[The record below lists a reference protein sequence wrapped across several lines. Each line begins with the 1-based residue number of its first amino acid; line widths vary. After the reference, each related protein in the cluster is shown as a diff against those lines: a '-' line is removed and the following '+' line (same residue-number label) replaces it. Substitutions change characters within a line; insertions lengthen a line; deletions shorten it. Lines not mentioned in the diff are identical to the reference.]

1 MSITYPTTKDSLT
14 NPSGTDTLSGVDH
27 ADQHSDVNDAIEALE
42 TKVGVDSSA
51 VVTSLDYLIKS
62 ASSTNPGHKHP
73 EAKVTVDISA
83 GHDHDG
89 TDSKLISVDDLDGSN
104 LATDGFGVSDKV
116 LLNFVPKTI
125 TDAGDYTTATEHD
138 FTDWDLTALTSSTA
152 VRVKLRVLFQDDTA
166 GSYIAFRKNGDT
178 GELAQTFYLYA
189 ITAGLTVSADID
201 VDMDAG
207 QIIEIKTSDIAAGG
221 PVTAVIVSV
230 SGWYEPAQT

>member
-1 MSITYPTTKDSLT
+1 MAEGTTDFPTTIDDNGVKDST
-14 NPSGTDTLSGVDH
+14 TEITSTIYNN
-27 ADQHSDVNDAIEALE
+27 HSEQIEALE

-51 VVTSLDYLIKS
+51 VATSLDYILKN
-62 ASSTNPGHKHP
+62 T
-73 EAKVTVDISA
+73 TA

>member
-1 MSITYPTTKDSLT
+1 MAAGTVNFPTTIDDNGVKDSST
-14 NPSGTDTLSGVDH
+14 EITSTIYNN
-27 ADQHSDVNDAIEALE
+27 HSEQIEALE

-51 VVTSLDYLIKS
+51 VATSLDYILKN
-62 ASSTNPGHKHP
+62 T
-73 EAKVTVDISA
+73 TA